1 MFPLNSEFVGSLSS
15 RVATSPVFGV
25 LGDGVRVAG
34 VVGGRVVGGVAE
46 EVGEGVAEEVG
57 EGVEV
62 GGGLFGVK
70 LAKMLGGKLGVGRID
85 FLCLARGW
93 GTFGVLGILKGFF
106 SDLRADLAGE
116 GERSGSGLG
125 TDSGAEEEV
134 TGGRE

>member
-1 MFPLNSEFVGSLSS
+1 MFPLNSEFLGSLSS

-70 LAKMLGGKLGVGRID
+70 LA
-85 FLCLARGW
+85 
-93 GTFGVLGILKGFF
+93 
-106 SDLRADLAGE
+106 
-116 GERSGSGLG
+116 
-125 TDSGAEEEV
+125 
-134 TGGRE
+134 

>member
-1 MFPLNSEFVGSLSS
+1 M
-15 RVATSPVFGV
+15 FGV

-85 FLCLARGW
+85 FLGLARGW

-125 TDSGAEEEV
+125 TDSGAEEAV

>member
-1 MFPLNSEFVGSLSS
+1 M
-15 RVATSPVFGV
+15 FGV

-34 VVGGRVVGGVAE
+34 VVGGRV
-46 EVGEGVAEEVG
+46 GEGVDEEVG
-57 EGVEV
+57 EGVEVV

-70 LAKMLGGKLGVGRID
+70 LAKMLGGKLGVGRMD
-85 FLCLARGW
+85 FLARGW
-93 GTFGVLGILKGFF
+93 GTLGALGILKGFF

-116 GERSGSGLG
+116 GEGAGSG